1 MYVSIISASHL
12 GALIKHFDVP
22 NKNAPARRNKSIGIS
37 AGSYQQRI
45 RFSSFKRK
53 ASLRPQ
59 LPRSEAQQMLV
70 QSDCKSGRGK

>member
-53 ASLRPQ
+53 ARI
-59 LPRSEAQQMLV
+59 R
-70 QSDCKSGRGK
+70 